1 MTIMWHRVPIGGTM
15 LGKKNVLINQ
25 RCVRCLDGGCY
36 GWGFA
41 VDTNY
46 MTGKTDGPV
55 GQVAPATA

>member
-1 MTIMWHRVPIGGTM
+1 MHA
-15 LGKKNVLINQ
+15 
-25 RCVRCLDGGCY
+25 DGGCY

-55 GQVAPATA
+55 SEGLSLASTAFFYT